1 MYNGSFNFSPR
12 FKSGLGSFGHEAM
25 QCYGTTFMIIF
36 RNVKSA
42 GGEKVGKP
50 YFVLRYEP
58 MRIMSFIE
66 VIERGAYRRGF
77 KLLSWNV
84 FLHEGLP
91 EEFGT
96 SILV

>member
-1 MYNGSFNFSPR
+1 MV
-12 FKSGLGSFGHEAM
+12 
-25 QCYGTTFMIIF
+25 IF
-36 RNVKSA
+36 RNVESA
-42 GGEKVGKP
+42 SGVKVGEP
-50 YFVLRYEP
+50 YLVLRYEP

-66 VIERGAYRRGF
+66 VIERGANRWSF
-77 KLLSWNV
+77 EPLSWNV